1 MTILVYWAT
10 LLLTLVTT
18 KVLNSVN
25 NKVIFV
31 KIIYINKVAFS
42 EYDCNTISGLAE
54 EILPVCN
61 TKQ

>member
-31 KIIYINKVAFS
+31 KIIYIDKVAFS

-54 EILPVCN
+54 EILSVCN